1 MRQRRIRMEEQKAKI
16 IEALKKVIDPELGF
30 NIVDLGLI
38 YDVQLKDGNVKI
50 VMTLSSPSCP
60 LSGTIL
66 NWAETEVKKLNF
78 VKSVDIELVWE
89 PQWSIE
95 RAGEN
100 VKKALGII

>member
-1 MRQRRIRMEEQKAKI
+1 MEEQKAKI